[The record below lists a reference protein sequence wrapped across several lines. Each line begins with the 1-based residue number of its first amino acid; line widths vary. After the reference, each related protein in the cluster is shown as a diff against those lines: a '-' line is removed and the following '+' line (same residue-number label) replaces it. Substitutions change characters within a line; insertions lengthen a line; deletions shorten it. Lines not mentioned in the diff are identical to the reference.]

1 MRTIRSRMTPLR
13 QRMLEDMQLRNF
25 SEHTMRAYLH
35 CVADFAR
42 HFRTSPEHLGP
53 EQVRTYQL
61 FLVQDQQRSWPT
73 VVQTVCA
80 LRFFYRVTLGR
91 PAMLE
96 YIPHPQRPLTLPT
109 ILSPAEVAV
118 LLTTPRTLKHRAI
131 LTTLYATGLRVA
143 ELCQLQV
150 TDIDSGRM
158 VVRVRQG
165 KGQHERY
172 VMLSPKL
179 LPLLRQYWQQ
189 EKPRPWLFPGHPRTR
204 PLTTRA
210 VYSICRDA
218 GQAAH
223 LPKAIHPHLLR
234 HTFATHLLEAGVDLR
249 RIQLLLGHR
258 SLRTTSRYL
267 HVTPQALHAT
277 PSPLDALPLE
287 QPL

>member
-25 SEHTMRAYLH
+25 SEHTIRAYLH

-42 HFRTSPEHLGP
+42 HFRTSPAHLGP

-61 FLVQDQQRSWPT
+61 FLVQEKPRAWPT

-80 LRFFYRVTLGR
+80 LRFLDRVTLGR

-96 YIPHPQRPLTLPT
+96 YIPQPQRPLTLPT
-109 ILSPAEVAV
+109 ILSQAEVAV

-172 VMLSPKL
+172 VRLSPKL

-189 EKPRPWLFPGHPRTR
+189 EKPRPWLFPGHPRSR
-204 PLTTRA
+204 PRTTRA

-218 GQAAH
+218 GQAAP
-223 LPKAIHPHLLR
+223 LPKAIHP
-234 HTFATHLLEAGVDLR
+234 
-249 RIQLLLGHR
+249 
-258 SLRTTSRYL
+258 
-267 HVTPQALHAT
+267 P
-277 PSPLDALPLE
+277 
-287 QPL
+287 